1 MLWCLSSRSLLGPS
15 INVASP
21 IPDIGQ
27 SQSMSGL
34 ALQGEATTLVYRA
47 SHHQVQ
53 KVNWQQVES
62 LTIVDKS
69 LTVVV
74 QLWFSKLMLFTVP
87 VARASIWRYDIGI
100 MTINREYV
108 NCFWGEVLAQSSL
121 RFAPW
126 KGFRGQSCASGPHA
140 SAVGSARESPG
151 KHSPRCDLPSTLDDE
166 TARRIAALQGCTTSQ
181 QDFGYG
187 EVAWIARGVEQRHS
201 PNHFL
206 SKHMIYFPRKH
217 LP

>member
-1 MLWCLSSRSLLGPS
+1 M
-15 INVASP
+15 
-21 IPDIGQ
+21 
-27 SQSMSGL
+27 
-34 ALQGEATTLVYRA
+34 
-47 SHHQVQ
+47 
-53 KVNWQQVES
+53 
-62 LTIVDKS
+62 
-69 LTVVV
+69 
-74 QLWFSKLMLFTVP
+74 
-87 VARASIWRYDIGI
+87 
-100 MTINREYV
+100 
-108 NCFWGEVLAQSSL
+108 AQSSL

-187 EVAWIARGVEQRHS
+187 EAVWIARGIEQRHS

-206 SKHMIYFPRKH
+206 SKHMTYFPRKH
-217 LP
+217 LPYNLRLF